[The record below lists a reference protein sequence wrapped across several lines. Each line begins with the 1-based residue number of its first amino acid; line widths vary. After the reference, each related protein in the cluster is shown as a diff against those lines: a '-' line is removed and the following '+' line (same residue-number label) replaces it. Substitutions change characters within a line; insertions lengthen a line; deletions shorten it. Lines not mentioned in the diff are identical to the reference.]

1 LVTETEVVMAETER
15 FDVVVL
21 GGGSTGTNV
30 AWYARDNGLSVA
42 LVERERVG
50 GDCSYWAC
58 MPSKALLGPV
68 HALAAARRLPGA
80 AAAVTGVIDP
90 AAVFTR
96 RDGIVNHFDDSG
108 QAGWLASIGTDLIRG
123 HGRLAG
129 PRLVEVTADD
139 GTTRR
144 LEADRAVVVATGSRP
159 AMPPIEGLAEAR
171 PWDTRA
177 ATSASTVPGRLVV
190 LGGGVGAAEL
200 AQAYARLGAKVTV
213 LVRGARLLAKLPD
226 WVGDQLAAAFADDG
240 IELCTHTQ
248 AERVVRNTD
257 GTVTIST
264 TGQRA
269 AELVADELLVVTGRT
284 PNSDAIGV
292 ESLGIEP
299 HGFLA
304 VDEHLRVTAG
314 GEWLYAVGDVNG
326 RSLTTHQGKYQ
337 ARCVADVIAGH
348 PVTAWADKLAV
359 PQVVFTDPEVAS
371 VGRMD
376 GLAAD
381 GEPLHTVSVELAS
394 VSAAT
399 LAEAGPG
406 RAELAIDR
414 GRDVVVGATFVGTGV
429 GELLHSATI
438 AIVGEV
444 PVEQLWH
451 AVPAYP
457 TMSEIWLRLLEADR
471 GL

>member
-1 LVTETEVVMAETER
+1 MAETER

-58 MPSKALLGPV
+58 MPSKALLAPV

-80 AAAVTGVIDP
+80 AAAVTGAIDT
-90 AAVFTR
+90 AAVFDR
-96 RDGIVNHFDDSG
+96 RDEIVAHFDDSG
-108 QAGWLASIGTDLIRG
+108 QADWLASVGAELIRG
-123 HGRLAG
+123 QGRLTG
-129 PRLVEVTADD
+129 PRLVEVTPAD
-139 GTTRR
+139 GTTRHI
-144 LEADRAVVVATGSRP
+144 EAGRAVVVATGSRST
-159 AMPPIEGLAEAR
+159 MPVVEGLADAR

-177 ATSASTVPGRLVV
+177 ATSARVVPPRLVV
-190 LGGGVGAAEL
+190 LGGGVAGAEL
-200 AQAYARLGAKVTV
+200 AQAYARLGSQVTV
-213 LVRGARLLAKLPD
+213 LVRGRRLLAKLPD
-226 WVGDQLAAAFADDG
+226 WVGDLLGEAFADDG
-240 IELCTHTQ
+240 IDVRIDTE
-248 AERVVRNTD
+248 AERVTRNPD
-257 GTVTIST
+257 GTVTIGT
-264 TGQRA
+264 TGGHPG
-269 AELVADELLVVTGRT
+269 ELVADEVLVATGRT
-284 PNSDAIGV
+284 PNSDTIGI

-304 VDEHLRVTAG
+304 VDEHLRVTAA

-337 ARCVADVIAGH
+337 ARCVADVIAGR
-348 PVTAWADKLAV
+348 PITAWADKLAA
-359 PQVVFTDPEVAS
+359 PQVVFTDPEIAS
-371 VGRMD
+371 VGRTT

-381 GEPLHTVSVELAS
+381 GEPLHSLSVELAS

-399 LAEAGPG
+399 LAGAGPG

-414 GRDVVVGATFVGTGV
+414 GRGVVVGATFFGTGV
-429 GELLHSATI
+429 AELLHSATV

-444 PVEQLWH
+444 PLEQLWH

-457 TMSEIWLRLLEADR
+457 TMSELWLRLLEADR
-471 GL
+471 GLP

>member
-1 LVTETEVVMAETER
+1 MAEPER

-30 AWYARDNGLSVA
+30 AWYARDSGLSVA

-80 AAAVTGVIDP
+80 AAAVTGAIDP
-90 AAVFTR
+90 AAVFAR
-96 RDGIVNHFDDSG
+96 RDGIVHHFDDSG
-108 QAGWLASIGTDLIRG
+108 QADWLASIGAELIRG

-129 PRLVEVTADD
+129 PRRVDVTADD

-144 LEADRAVVVATGSRP
+144 VEADRAVVVATGSRS
-159 AMPPIEGLAEAR
+159 AMPTIEGLADAR

-177 ATSASTVPGRLVV
+177 ATSASVVPGRLVV
-190 LGGGVGAAEL
+190 IGGGVGAVEL
-200 AQAYARLGAKVTV
+200 AQAYARLGAHVTM
-213 LVRGARLLAKLPD
+213 LVRGARLLATQPD
-226 WVGDQLAAAFADDG
+226 WVGDLLADAFAEEG
-240 IELCTHTQ
+240 IDVRTRTE
-248 AERVVRNTD
+248 AGRVARNPD
-257 GTVTIST
+257 GTVTITT
-264 TGQRA
+264 TGGDGG
-269 AELVADELLVVTGRT
+269 ELVADELLVVTGRT
-284 PNSDAIGV
+284 PNSDAIGL

-299 HGFLA
+299 RGFVA

-337 ARCVADVIAGH
+337 ARCVADVIAGR

-371 VGRMD
+371 VGRMS

-381 GEPLHTVSVELAS
+381 GEPLHSVRVELAS

-414 GRDVVVGATFVGTGV
+414 GRGVVVGATFVGTGV
-429 GELLHSATI
+429 AELLHSATV

-444 PVEQLWH
+444 PLEQLWH

-457 TMSEIWLRLLEADR
+457 TMSELWLRLLEAHR